1 MSFSQESVSFAV
13 DSDNFH
19 SGLEEIEEN
28 EALSKTNH
36 SIDKYDDELNEL
48 ASEGDSEIL
57 EDLNDTEI
65 GFHGENEEIEGNGDE
80 LNEEIDENEDERLAE
95 DANADSGDEL
105 LESDA
110 SGNSDLEVI
119 DVNDFGFKTG
129 YNRES
134 SVIELDSEEDIDNL
148 ESDEEHSSIGDDNRG
163 VAGKE
168 NQLNEL
174 SEVSENELDDAL
186 AEDLNDSKSDE
197 LVQKS
202 DKDQSHDLIE
212 IADKSISEPV
222 FGAAAAVAAVAAAA
236 VTKETNNDSEADDG
250 SEGENEEAISEGTD
264 QKPLSNNPNFNS
276 YRQRFLDIANGDLNS
291 NSGQTELPGVAE
303 PESPGFLPKTPLVLD
318 ICGDRFLLYTGSSPP
333 VRSIPDTTPFQWDW
347 DELYAVNKFLECV
360 MISGMSEKAKVSGKD
375 KYVYIPDLHLK
386 VSETHEDAKYVDMDQ
401 VVWMYH
407 RLICNSKRIKRDYML
422 IYVGLESSAID
433 QFSLLEK
440 LDKEG
445 KGLEDIPKVS
455 GPDTDDGLDEQ
466 SDRKRRHIDV

>member
-1 MSFSQESVSFAV
+1 MSSSQESVSSAA

-19 SGLEEIEEN
+19 SGLEENEEN
-28 EALSKTNH
+28 GALSKTDH
-36 SIDKYDDELNEL
+36 SIDKSDDELNEL

-57 EDLNDTEI
+57 EDMNDTEI

-95 DANADSGDEL
+95 DAKADSGDEL

-119 DVNDFGFKTG
+119 DVNDYGFKTG

-148 ESDEEHSSIGDDNRG
+148 ESDEENSDIGEDNRG

-186 AEDLNDSKSDE
+186 VEELNDGKSTE
-197 LVQKS
+197 LVQEP
-202 DKDQSHDLIE
+202 DEDQSHDLIE

-222 FGAAAAVAAVAAAA
+222 FGAAAAVAAAA

-250 SEGENEEAISEGTD
+250 SEVENEAISEGTD
-264 QKPLSNNPNFNS
+264 QKTLSNNPNSNS
-276 YRQRFLDIANGDLNS
+276 YRQRFLDIANGNLNS

-333 VRSIPDTTPFQWDW
+333 VPSIPDTTPFQWDW
-347 DELYAVNKFLECV
+347 DDLHAVNKFLECV
-360 MISGMSEKAKVSGKD
+360 MISGMSEKATVPGKD
-375 KYVYIPDLHLK
+375 KYVYIPDLRLK

-407 RLICNSKRIKRDYML
+407 RLICSSKRIKRDYML

>member
-1 MSFSQESVSFAV
+1 MLFLQESVSSAV

-19 SGLEEIEEN
+19 SGLEENEEN

-36 SIDKYDDELNEL
+36 SIDKSDDELNEL

-57 EDLNDTEI
+57 EDMNDTEI
-65 GFHGENEEIEGNGDE
+65 GFHGENGEIEGNGDE

-95 DANADSGDEL
+95 DANAVSGDEL

-129 YNRES
+129 YNRELL
-134 SVIELDSEEDIDNL
+134 VIELDSEEDIDNL
-148 ESDEEHSSIGDDNRG
+148 ESDEENSDIGEDNRG

-168 NQLNEL
+168 NQVNEL

-186 AEDLNDSKSDE
+186 VEGLNDGKSTE

-202 DKDQSHDLIE
+202 DEDQSHDLIE

-222 FGAAAAVAAVAAAA
+222 FGAAAAVAAAA
-236 VTKETNNDSEADDG
+236 VTKETKNDLEADDG

-264 QKPLSNNPNFNS
+264 QNPLLNN
-276 YRQRFLDIANGDLNS
+276 LNS
-291 NSGQTELPGVAE
+291 NAYQQRYSDSGIGGYSSVFRQMELPGVAE

-333 VRSIPDTTPFQWDW
+333 VPSIPDTTPFQWDW
-347 DELYAVNKFLECV
+347 DELHAVNKFLECV
-360 MISGMSEKAKVSGKD
+360 MILGMSEKTKVLGKD
-375 KYVYIPDLHLK
+375 KYVYVPDLHLK

-422 IYVGLESSAID
+422 IYVVLESSAID
-433 QFSLLEK
+433 QFSLIEK

-455 GPDTDDGLDEQ
+455 GPGIEDGLDEQ
-466 SDRKRRHIDV
+466 SDRKRRHIGV

>member
-1 MSFSQESVSFAV
+1 MSFSQESVSSTV

-19 SGLEEIEEN
+19 SGLEENEEN
-28 EALSKTNH
+28 VALSKTNH
-36 SIDKYDDELNEL
+36 SIDKSDDELNEL

-57 EDLNDTEI
+57 GDVNDTEI
-65 GFHGENEEIEGNGDE
+65 GFHGENEGIEGNGDE
-80 LNEEIDENEDERLAE
+80 LNEEIDENEDVRLAE
-95 DANADSGDEL
+95 DANAVSGDEL

-119 DVNDFGFKTG
+119 DVNDYGFKTG

-148 ESDEEHSSIGDDNRG
+148 ESDEENSGIGEDNRG
-163 VAGKE
+163 VAEKE
-168 NQLNEL
+168 NQVNEL

-186 AEDLNDSKSDE
+186 VEGLNDGKSTESVQEPDE
-197 LVQKS
+197 
-202 DKDQSHDLIE
+202 DQSRDFIE
-212 IADKSISEPV
+212 IAGKSTSEPV
-222 FGAAAAVAAVAAAA
+222 FASAAGVASAAAAA
-236 VTKETNNDSEADDG
+236 VTKETKNDSEADDG

-264 QKPLSNNPNFNS
+264 QKPLSNNLNLNAYQQRYSDSGIGGYSSVF
-276 YRQRFLDIANGDLNS
+276 RQMK
-291 NSGQTELPGVAE
+291 LPSVAE

-318 ICGDRFLLYTGSSPP
+318 ICGDRFLLYSGSSQP
-333 VRSIPDTTPFQWDW
+333 VPSIPDTTPFQWDW
-347 DELYAVNKFLECV
+347 DELHAVNKFLECV
-360 MISGMSEKAKVSGKD
+360 MISGMSEKTKVSGKD

-407 RLICNSKRIKRDYML
+407 RLICNSKRIKRDCML

-466 SDRKRRHIDV
+466 SDRKRRHIGV

>member
-1 MSFSQESVSFAV
+1 MSFSQESVSSAV
-13 DSDNFH
+13 DSEKFH
-19 SGLEEIEEN
+19 SGLEENEEN
-28 EALSKTNH
+28 EALSKSNH
-36 SIDKYDDELNEL
+36 SIDKSDNELNEL

-57 EDLNDTEI
+57 EDMNDTEI
-65 GFHGENEEIEGNGDE
+65 GFHGQNEEIEGNGDE

-95 DANADSGDEL
+95 DSNAVSGDEL

-148 ESDEEHSSIGDDNRG
+148 ESDEETSDIGEDNRG

-174 SEVSENELDDAL
+174 SEVSETELDDAL
-186 AEDLNDSKSDE
+186 AEDLNDGKSTE

-202 DKDQSHDLIE
+202 DEDQSHDLIE

-222 FGAAAAVAAVAAAA
+222 FGAAAAVAAAA
-236 VTKETNNDSEADDG
+236 VTKETKNDLEADDG
-250 SEGENEEAISEGTD
+250 SEGENEEAIFEGTD
-264 QKPLSNNPNFNS
+264 QTPLSNNLIS
-276 YRQRFLDIANGDLNS
+276 YRQRFLDIANGDS
-291 NSGQTELPGVAE
+291 TWNSGQTELPGVAE

-318 ICGDRFLLYTGSSPP
+318 ICGDRFLLYSGSSPP
-333 VRSIPDTTPFQWDW
+333 VPSIPDTTPFQWDW
-347 DELYAVNKFLECV
+347 DELHAVNKFLECV
-360 MISGMSEKAKVSGKD
+360 MISGMSEKTKVSGKD

-433 QFSLLEK
+433 QFSLIEK

-455 GPDTDDGLDEQ
+455 GPGIDDGSDEQ
-466 SDRKRRHIDV
+466 SDQKRRHIDV

>member
-1 MSFSQESVSFAV
+1 MSFSQESVSSAV

-19 SGLEEIEEN
+19 SGLEENEEN
-28 EALSKTNH
+28 EALSKTDH
-36 SIDKYDDELNEL
+36 SIDKSEDELNEL

-57 EDLNDTEI
+57 EDMNDTEI
-65 GFHGENEEIEGNGDE
+65 GFYGEIEGIEGNGDE
-80 LNEEIDENEDERLAE
+80 LNEEIDENEDVRLAE

-134 SVIELDSEEDIDNL
+134 SVIDLDSEEDIDNL
-148 ESDEEHSSIGDDNRG
+148 ESDEENSGIGEDNRG

-186 AEDLNDSKSDE
+186 AEELNDGKSTE
-197 LVQKS
+197 LVQEP
-202 DKDQSHDLIE
+202 DEDQSHDLIE

-236 VTKETNNDSEADDG
+236 VGEETKNDLEADDG
-250 SEGENEEAISEGTD
+250 SEVENEEAIFEGTD
-264 QKPLSNNPNFNS
+264 QTPLSNNLIS
-276 YRQRFLDIANGDLNS
+276 YRQRFLDIANGDS
-291 NSGQTELPGVAE
+291 TWNSGQMKLPGVAE

-318 ICGDRFLLYTGSSPP
+318 ICGDRFLLYSGSSPP
-333 VRSIPDTTPFQWDW
+333 VPSIPDTTPFQWDW

-360 MISGMSEKAKVSGKD
+360 MISGMSEKTKVSGKD

-466 SDRKRRHIDV
+466 SDRKRRHIGV